1 MLLVIKRIKAYI
13 VIMLR
18 QKKAEKKI
26 LKSKESMI
34 KQEEPQVFLKQE
46 IRICEGNDNHNLIN
60 KNIKIAIINDNSE
73 N

>member
-1 MLLVIKRIKAYI
+1 
-13 VIMLR
+13 
-18 QKKAEKKI
+18 
-26 LKSKESMI
+26 MI

-73 N
+73 NQFIISKK